1 MLAPAKNPAG
11 LEDLKRKLFQFGVI
25 AALVIVAVLLLVFV
39 SLTWPACLLF
49 AVACA
54 AWLIARAYARR
65 RDSRAA
71 RAAAKVAF
79 PYACGF
85 AVLTLL
91 QLAYNLGRSDAG
103 AVSRTEVWLLEHSGW
118 VDILEKL
125 SWWQYVSILVVLAA
139 AGALVP
145 RLGLLRNFVRAADIA
160 GTVSTALT
168 AVTAFTFV
176 TAAIGG
182 SDLRQAEV
190 TFRARLADKVM
201 ATQKVM
207 ADTMARRA
215 EARALERIPPA
226 SVKAL
231 AAVAERM
238 HESRASRSAVDI
250 LLDRALG
257 EQVRPEEKPPEP
269 AAPAKAGG
277 TKVRGDELVRELAG
291 EDAKAAEAG
300 GANKASRDAV
310 AAALDRL
317 ADNASDAARERVRD
331 ILEHALGDGIGPI
344 LTAAIVLGDGFTAEY
359 LADAREKLMAK
370 ASEFCDGIVGR
381 IAHLG
386 QPDAAAS
393 AIRSRVRSAAVDEAV
408 RMEDGR
414 PGNAEFE
421 RLSGGVLAAVEPGPG
436 GRTGHLTSVIDI
448 ATELT
453 PGARRVDWALML
465 PPAEVPGGPRVPA
478 SAPFERPGRGP
489 VSPLLKAAAA
499 AEVDAQLER
508 AIAGVPAF
516 RETETTM
523 AAAMKERAEALR
535 QENDKLKEA
544 AHEQVEVEPHGAP

>member
-1 MLAPAKNPAG
+1 MHAPAKNPAG
-11 LEDLKRKLFQFGVI
+11 LEDFKQKLLGFGVVAGLV
-25 AALVIVAVLLLVFV
+25 AAVVLLLVFV

-54 AWLIARAYARR
+54 AWLIARACARR

-91 QLAYNLGRSDAG
+91 QLVYNLGRSDAG

-118 VDILEKL
+118 VDILDKL
-125 SWWQYVSILVVLAA
+125 SWWQYALILAVLAA

-145 RLGLLRNFVRAADIA
+145 RLGLLRNFVRAADVA
-160 GTVSTALT
+160 GKVSTALT

-182 SDLRQAEV
+182 TDLRQAEV

-201 ATQKVM
+201 ARQKVM
-207 ADTMARRA
+207 ADTMARQA

-226 SVKAL
+226 SVTAL

-238 HESRASRSAVDI
+238 HESRASRSAADI

-257 EQVRPEEKPPEP
+257 EEVRPEEKPPE
-269 AAPAKAGG
+269 AASPAKAAG
-277 TKVRGDELVRELAG
+277 TKLRGAELVQELAG
-291 EDAKAAEAG
+291 EDARAAEAA
-300 GANKASRDAV
+300 GANKASREAV

-344 LTAAIVLGDGFTAEY
+344 LTAAITLGDGFTAEY
-359 LADAREKLMAK
+359 MADARERLMAK

-381 IAHLG
+381 IARLG
-386 QPDAAAS
+386 RPDAAAS

-421 RLSGGVLAAVEPGPG
+421 RLSQGMLGPEEPGPV
-436 GRTGHLTSVIDI
+436 GRTGTLTGVIDI
-448 ATELT
+448 ANELT
-453 PGARRVDWALML
+453 PGARRVDWALM
-465 PPAEVPGGPRVPA
+465 PPTAEVPGGPRVSA
-478 SAPFERPGRGP
+478 SAPFERPPRGP
-489 VSPLLKAAAA
+489 ASPLLKAAGGD
-499 AEVDAQLER
+499 VDAELER

-516 RETETTM
+516 RESETRM

-544 AHEQVEVEPHGAP
+544 AHERAEVEPHGAP